1 MGESSKNYG
10 EDYQF
15 ACLSVLCPDV
25 SLVLGTTVYIMR
37 SLGTA
42 IAAEA
47 FTNKAPFSL
56 PTVVYSINT
65 PHVCCV

>member
-1 MGESSKNYG
+1 
-10 EDYQF
+10 
-15 ACLSVLCPDV
+15 
-25 SLVLGTTVYIMR
+25 MR

-56 PTVVYSINT
+56 PIVVYSINT
-65 PHVCCV
+65 PHVCCLNSNTTLLVGNNRGELVSYKAIVHNG